1 MYYSID
7 RIENNIAVCIGDDEE
22 IILVSTDKI
31 IGDFSEGSVLVETEN
46 GYFRTDEE
54 EEMSRRISNFEL
66 AENLFDE

>member
-31 IGDFSEGSVLVETEN
+31 IGDFSEGSILSETEN
-46 GYFRTDEE
+46 ECFIVDDNEE
-54 EEMSRRISNFEL
+54 INRRISNFEL

>member
-31 IGDFSEGSVLVETEN
+31 IGDFSEGSILTESEN
-46 GYFRTDEE
+46 GCFVTDEE

-66 AENLFDE
+66 AVSLFDE